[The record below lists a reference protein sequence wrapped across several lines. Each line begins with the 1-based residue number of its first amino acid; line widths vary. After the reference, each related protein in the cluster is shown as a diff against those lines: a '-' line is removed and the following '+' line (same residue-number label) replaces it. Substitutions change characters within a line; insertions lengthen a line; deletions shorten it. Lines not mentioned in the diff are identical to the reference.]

1 MSNRQNTFGQ
11 WRFLKWQVYVLLVV
25 LLTLLPSQAQGPGT
39 TTINDI
45 VYRADNTPAAGTLL
59 IFWPVFSTAAGQ
71 AVAAGTKSVTLGAGG
86 TLSVALAPNIGASP
100 ANTFYTVVYPL

>member
-1 MSNRQNTFGQ
+1 
-11 WRFLKWQVYVLLVV
+11 LKWQVYVLLVV
-25 LLTLLPSQAQGPGT
+25 LQTLLPSQAQGPGT

-86 TLSVALAPNIGASP
+86 TLSVALAPNIGATP